1 MTIIK
6 PYSAF
11 ALQSVCD
18 AVNQDGNVEAAHDR
32 IKRNLDRIAQEV
44 RATMGWTT
52 LFQGLA
58 PRLAVLPEYVLTG
71 FPIREGVK
79 DWRAK
84 ATFEPESFV
93 HKGLA
98 DIAAANNLYLAVN
111 LYERNEIAPD
121 MYFQAN
127 LLFGPDRTLHY
138 RYLRTI
144 SITTP
149 SSFDYWDRYVE
160 KVGIENVFP
169 VADTEIGRIG
179 PVASEE
185 ILFPE
190 IARALAMSGAEIL
203 AHSTS
208 EAASPSLTPKDI
220 AKRARAIENSAYV
233 ISANTAG
240 ITGTSMP
247 SASADG
253 MSKIVSPDGKIL
265 ADADTGPS
273 MNAAS
278 VIDIGALRAKRARPA
293 MTNLL
298 MRVPGKAFA
307 PIYEAAPTMQPN
319 GLEGRDIIEDRGWLR
334 ERLADVAAKF
344 AAHQTQ
350 NTEK

>member
-1 MTIIK
+1 MTTIK

-11 ALQSVCD
+11 ALQTVCD
-18 AVNQDGNVEAAHDR
+18 AVNQDEHAEASHDR
-32 IKRNLDRIAQEV
+32 IKASLDRIGQEI
-44 RATMGWTT
+44 RATAGWTN
-52 LFQGLA
+52 LFLGLA

-71 FPIREGVK
+71 FPMREGVQ

-84 ATFEPESFV
+84 AAFEPDSFV
-93 HKGLA
+93 HKALA
-98 DIAAANNLYLAVN
+98 DIAAANNLYLAAN
-111 LYERNEIAPD
+111 LYERNEIAPE

-127 LLFGPDRTLHY
+127 LLFGPDRVLHY

-190 IARALAMSGAEIL
+190 IARALAMNGAEVL

-208 EAASPSLTPKDI
+208 EVASPSLTPKDI
-220 AKRARAIENSAYV
+220 AKRARAIENSVYV
-233 ISANTAG
+233 VSANTAG
-240 ITGTSMP
+240 IMGTAMP

-253 MSKIVSPDGKIL
+253 MSKIISPDGKVL

-319 GLEGRDIIEDRGWLR
+319 GLEGRGRLDDRGWFR
-334 ERLADVAAKF
+334 ERLADIGARF
-344 AAHQTQ
+344 AAHQTR
-350 NTEK
+350 TKED